1 MRLITTHVDAAV
13 DARAPLRPPPPCP
26 SAIPPSLAATAIL
39 PPLQILRR
47 GLEIGPAQ
55 EKGRGHQRPQDGV
68 LHLLTLLSQSLP
80 QPQESRP
87 MRQNSYANRC
97 FHGRSRP
104 TRETVSPSRH
114 TDADTL
120 QSTDRMH
127 RRRHREG
134 AGGRARA
141 RAGGGSRAPSDAA
154 LPPRLAV
161 SRGARYTY
169 LYLSVL
175 SRRVGRRT
183 ASPPPRPRAV
193 AGAQSAKTDERSERY
208 YESQSY

>member
-134 AGGRARA
+134 AGGRGRGRVRA
-141 RAGGGSRAPSDAA
+141 EEVALRPTPPSLRD
-154 LPPRLAV
+154 
-161 SRGARYTY
+161 
-169 LYLSVL
+169 
-175 SRRVGRRT
+175 
-183 ASPPPRPRAV
+183 
-193 AGAQSAKTDERSERY
+193 
-208 YESQSY
+208 SQSVAARGIRIFIYRYCPDAWGDAPPVRHHGHGL